1 MRDNANIAF
10 PEVKLGNQFVGS
22 QYKACRSMSYQN
34 MLVNDDDMK
43 L

>member
-10 PEVKLGNQFVGS
+10 PKVKFGNQFVGS

-34 MLVNDDDMK
+34 MLVNDDGMK